1 MSEQRS
7 SHSSHFDIA
16 PTQATRRRSPWRWLV
31 AFSATILVAVAGS
44 GLVAFAQTGGAAAGP
59 SFLPAGAP
67 IYLEVRADLP
77 SGQDDALARMMSAFP
92 GFADPATFDVKVN
105 AALDELLAG
114 ATQGLL
120 TWTGDVRSWFS
131 GEISIG
137 ITELPASFERGG
149 GDEWPVLLGLSTSD
163 PDAFDAA
170 IAKLMEQGGSDIT
183 ENVTTEM
190 HRDSRITLAPGVAFT
205 VMDDL
210 ILMSNEVDQV
220 KLGLDVLAG
229 TTPSLASDTGFQA
242 AFARVPDAHLG
253 AGYVDF
259 DAFRPLIEEGLQA
272 GDMAGLGAAALELL
286 PTDVTWYA
294 SVQPDGATFE
304 VFVTLA
310 PGSPTPFV
318 GESDLAASFP
328 GGTQLYLEARELGA
342 SVSRFLDQITATM
355 DAQAEGLESL
365 EQMLGGSLDELL
377 AWVADI
383 AIGAA
388 LEESELW
395 LGMAAEVTDTD
406 AAEEL
411 VTGLL
416 ALAATM
422 GSRPDSPFSVDTSVV
437 GGVTVTTITLE
448 TEGMTDRLPVPI
460 RPSLSVALDG
470 ERLLIGTGSYVG
482 RALVLAPELSLAGDA
497 RYVSALEALGI
508 PNGGFLFTDISGL
521 ADTLAPLLAFS
532 VPDYAEMAPWIEP
545 FDRVVAGTRDLD
557 GVQALTVRLFLR

>member
-1 MSEQRS
+1 MSEKRS

-16 PTQATRRRSPWRWLV
+16 PTQAIRRRRSPWRWLV
-31 AFSATILVAVAGS
+31 AFSATILMAVAGS

-92 GFADPATFDVKVN
+92 GFADPAAFDVKVTGV
-105 AALDELLAG
+105 LDEYLAEG
-114 ATQGLL
+114 TQGLL

-137 ITELPASFERGG
+137 ITELPASVERGG
-149 GDEWPVLLGLSTSD
+149 GEMPVLLGLSTSD

-170 IAKLMEQGGSDIT
+170 IAKLMEQGGSDVT
-183 ENVTTEM
+183 ENVTTVT
-190 HRDSRITLAPGVAFT
+190 HQDSQITLAPGLAFA
-205 VMDDL
+205 VLDDL

-259 DAFRPLIEEGLQA
+259 DAFRPLIEQGLQA
-272 GDMAGLGAAALELL
+272 SDMAGLGAAALELL
-286 PTDVTWYA
+286 PTDATWYA

-304 VFVTLA
+304 MFVTMA

-328 GGTQLYLEARELGA
+328 GGTQVYLEARELGE

-355 DAQAEGLESL
+355 DGQVEGLESL
-365 EQMLGGSLDELL
+365 GQMLGGPLDEIL
-377 AWVADI
+377 AWAGDI

-395 LGMAAEVTDTD
+395 LGLGAEVTDT
-406 AAEEL
+406 AAAQEL

-416 ALAATM
+416 AMARLM
-422 GSRPDSPFSVDTSVV
+422 GSQPDSPFSVETSVV
-437 GGVTVTTITLE
+437 GGVTVTTITLQA
-448 TEGMTDRLPVPI
+448 EGMTDQLPVPI

-482 RALVLAPELSLAGDA
+482 RALVLAPELSLAGEA
-497 RYVSALEALGI
+497 RYISAAEALGT

-521 ADTLAPLLAFS
+521 SDTLAPLLAFS
-532 VPDYAEMAPWIEP
+532 VPDYAEMALWIEP
-545 FDRVVAGTRDLD
+545 FDRLVAGTRDLD